1 MGEDLP
7 QPGAIGE
14 IGLDQRTPF
23 HGRAAP
29 VLEVVNHDGGVTRA
43 GDFLSRVAANV
54 AGASADE
61 DSHAD

>member
-1 MGEDLP
+1 
-7 QPGAIGE
+7 
-14 IGLDQRTPF
+14 
-23 HGRAAP
+23 
-29 VLEVVNHDGGVTRA
+29 VTRA